1 MTPEWLGY
9 AAAVLTSTSFIPQAV
24 MTIRSRDT
32 RGISR
37 DMYILFTVGV
47 ALWLAYGIY
56 LDSIPMIIANVV
68 TLGLASTV
76 LALKLRYG

>member
-1 MTPEWLGY
+1 MNPEWLGY
-9 AAAVLTSTSFIPQAV
+9 AAAVLTTGSFIPQAV

-37 DMYILFTVGV
+37 GMYIIFVIGV

-56 LDSIPMIIANVV
+56 IDSLPMILANVV
-68 TLGLASTV
+68 TIGLAGTI

>member
-1 MTPEWLGY
+1 MNPEWLGY
-9 AAAVLTSTSFIPQAV
+9 AAAVLTTASFIPQAV

-37 DMYILFTVGV
+37 GMYIIFVVGV

-56 LDSIPMIIANVV
+56 IDSLPMILANVV
-68 TLGLASTV
+68 TLGLAGTI